1 VYLLFKFECKYF
13 YRFFVTILSLEIL
26 ITKTN
31 SKMKKILLTVAF
43 ISLFWVSKAN
53 TIVPVDSKKEEIEV
67 NINLADVKDD
77 QVLVTVKA
85 PKIKTATITYS
96 LPKTVPG
103 TYSVDDYGKYVVDFK
118 AFDAKGNLLTVS
130 KTDDNTWAI
139 QNAKSL
145 VKVTYLVN
153 DTFDTEKGSGFGK
166 DDVFSPAGTNIDAGK
181 NFMLNLHGF
190 VGYFQDKKEM
200 PYKVTITHPD
210 TLWGATSMIDKDA
223 SKTVDLFE
231 MPLYSELLE
240 NPIMYSKSDYTSFTV
255 DGMDI
260 QIAVYSPSGKFTAE
274 SITPEMKTMMT
285 AQKTFL
291 GKVNSTKKYTV
302 ILYLST
308 MTPTDA
314 KGFGALE
321 HPTATTVVMPELMPK
336 EELVKQMK
344 DVVSHEFFHI
354 VTPLTI
360 HSKEIQFFDYNAPK
374 MSQHLWMYEG
384 VTEYFANL
392 FQINQGLIQEDEFY
406 SRIAEKI
413 EHANTMNDTMPFTTM
428 SANVLTEPYKDQ
440 YLNVY
445 EKGALIGMCLDIII
459 REKSEGKR
467 GILDLMHQLSN
478 EYGVS
483 KPFNDADLF
492 AKITSLTYPEVGDFL
507 TKYVSGP
514 TPIPYYEYL
523 AKVGVTKTSM
533 KTPDGIFLKGQ
544 VPYIGVNQANKEI
557 FVDTKKEL
565 TVFYTTLDLKGGDVI
580 LAVNDISYSLDNI
593 YDMITESMKWKENDP
608 ITIKIKRDGKEQ
620 VLKGLVK
627 LPYIDTDGLKATDSS
642 KATLKDAWLKG

>member
-1 VYLLFKFECKYF
+1 
-13 YRFFVTILSLEIL
+13 
-26 ITKTN
+26 
-31 SKMKKILLTVAF
+31 MKKIIFALTF
-43 ISLFWVSKAN
+43 SSLIWTSKAN
-53 TIVPVDSKKEEIEV
+53 TPKSADPKKEGIEV
-67 NINLADVKDD
+67 NINLTDVKDD

-85 PKIKTATITYS
+85 PKIKTEDITYS

-103 TYSVDDYGKYVVDFK
+103 TYSVDDYGKYIADFK
-118 AFDAKGNLLTVS
+118 AYDKKGNLLTVS
-130 KTDDNTWAI
+130 KTDDNTWSI
-139 QNAKSL
+139 KNAKTL
-145 VKVTYLVN
+145 VKITYLVN
-153 DTFDTEKGSGFGK
+153 DTFDTEKGRGFGQ

-200 PYKVTITHPD
+200 PYKVTIIHPA
-210 TLWGATSMIDKDA
+210 TLFGATSMIDKDGT
-223 SKTVDLFE
+223 STSDVFE

-240 NPIMYSKSDYTSFTV
+240 NPIMYSKPDYTSFTI

-260 QIAVYSPSGKFTAE
+260 EIAVYSPSGKFTAE

-308 MTPTDA
+308 MSPTDA

-321 HPTATTVVMPELMPK
+321 HPTATTVVMPEMMPK
-336 EELVKQMK
+336 DELVEQMK

-360 HSKEIQFFDYNAPK
+360 HSKEIQYFDYNAPK

-392 FQINQGLIQEDEFY
+392 FQINQGLIDENEFY

-413 EHANTMNDTMPFTTM
+413 QGANAMNDTMPFTTM
-428 SANVLTEPYKDQ
+428 SANVLTEPYKAQ

-445 EKGALIGMCLDIII
+445 QKGALIGMCLDIQI
-459 REKSEGKR
+459 RESSGGKR

-478 EYGVS
+478 EYGVT
-483 KPFNDADLF
+483 KPFDDSELF
-492 AKITSLTYPEVGDFL
+492 AKITSMTYPEVGKFL

-514 TPIPYYEYL
+514 TPIPYYDYL
-523 AKVGVTKTSM
+523 AKVGVTKVIK
-533 KTPDGIFLKGQ
+533 KTPDGIFLQGQ
-544 VPYIGVNQANKEI
+544 TPFVAVNKENKEI
-557 FVDTKKEL
+557 FVAPNKEL
-565 TVFYTTLDLKGGDVI
+565 HIFYTTLDLKGGDVI
-580 LAVNDISYSLDNI
+580 LSINDKPYSLDNI
-593 YDMITESMKWKENDP
+593 YEMISDSQKWKENDP
-608 ITIKIKRDGKEQ
+608 ISIKIKRDGKE
-620 VLKGLVK
+620 LIIKGNVK
-627 LPYIDTDGLKATDSS
+627 FPYIDSESPEGTDAS
-642 KATLKDAWLKG
+642 KAAIRTAWLKG

>member
-1 VYLLFKFECKYF
+1 
-13 YRFFVTILSLEIL
+13 
-26 ITKTN
+26 
-31 SKMKKILLTVAF
+31 MKKIIFAIALSSVIWT
-43 ISLFWVSKAN
+43 SKAN
-53 TIVPVDSKKEEIEV
+53 TTNPADSKKEEIEV
-67 NINLADVKDD
+67 NINLTDVKDD

-85 PKIKTATITYS
+85 PKIKTDEITYS

-103 TYSVDDYGKYVVDFK
+103 TYSVDDYGKYVADFK
-118 AFDAKGNLLTVS
+118 AFDSKGNLLTVT
-130 KTDDNTWAI
+130 KTDDNTWSI
-139 QNAKSL
+139 KNAKSL
-145 VKVTYLVN
+145 AKITYLVN
-153 DTFDTEKGSGFGK
+153 DTFDTEKGRGFGK

-190 VGYFQDKKEM
+190 IGYFQDKKET
-200 PYKVTITHPD
+200 PYRVTISHPD

-223 SKTVDLFE
+223 SKTVDIFE

-240 NPIMYSKSDYTSFTV
+240 NPIMYSKADYTTFTV

-285 AQKTFL
+285 AQKKFL
-291 GKVNSTKKYTV
+291 GKINSTKKYTV

-308 MTPTDA
+308 MSPTDA

-321 HPTATTVVMPELMPK
+321 HPTATTVVMPEMMPK

-360 HSKEIQFFDYNAPK
+360 HSKEIQYFDYNAPK

-392 FQINQGLIQEDEFY
+392 FQINQGLINENEFY
-406 SRIAEKI
+406 SRISEKI
-413 EHANTMNDTMPFTTM
+413 EGANALNDTMPFTTM
-428 SANVLTEPYKDQ
+428 SANVLIEPYKDQ

-445 EKGALIGMCLDIII
+445 QKGALIGMCIDIII

-478 EYGVS
+478 EYGAT
-483 KPFNDADLF
+483 KPFNDNELF

-507 TKYVSGP
+507 TKHVSGP
-514 TPIPYYEYL
+514 TPIPYYDLL
-523 AKVGVTKTSM
+523 AKVGITKVSK
-533 KTPDGIFLKGQ
+533 KTPEGIFLKGQ

-557 FVDTKKEL
+557 FVDPKKEL
-565 TVFYTTLDLKGGDVI
+565 SVFYSTLDLRGGDVL
-580 LAVNDISYSLDNI
+580 LAINDNVYSLDNI

-620 VLKGLVK
+620 VLKGTVK
-627 LPYIDTDGLKATDSS
+627 LPYIDTDGLEATDTS
-642 KATLKDAWLKG
+642 KAVLREAWLKGESRQPNLKS